1 MTFTLGGCAVSSEV
15 NDASPYKEFAF
26 FNLFQNAEYNVITLD
41 EYEVSS
47 FEWWKQYDDPTLN
60 NLVDQFL
67 SQNIELEIAAQRLI
81 QAQEQIN
88 ISQSSLFPT
97 LSADA
102 SASRRA
108 TPNNNEINNPLFNI
122 EDKTY
127 NNSYNLGLSSAWQL
141 DLFGELRNQAKSSQ
155 ASYFANLETQHALVQ
170 SLIAQLVTVRLSI
183 ANINEEIKL
192 IDQTINTRQKSLD
205 TINRR
210 YEAGL
215 ESATALDVRLS
226 RENLAAAQAQLP
238 PLQSQLTEQVYALNI
253 LLGEMPN
260 QTNANSISNFPVL
273 PPPARLNVPPP
284 LALIDLRPDLRG
296 DQYRL
301 LAAKYDSNV
310 AMANLY
316 PSLSISANYGF
327 QAAELGDLI
336 SAEKIAWGLV
346 QNLTQPLFQGGRLR
360 ANIRVQEA
368 RVRELAAQYA
378 QNILQATQEVE
389 NALQNE
395 ENLRQQLDALTKTN
409 NEAQKSYD
417 LAQKRYER
425 GLLTITE
432 LLDIERRILNQKQQI
447 LNVQQAIWQSR
458 VNLHLALGGQW
469 VTNNMDDLAIDTM
482 PSKIIKT
489 IGLDTSKD
497 VQQAITK

>member
-1 MTFTLGGCAVSSEV
+1 MLGGCAVSSGV
-15 NDASPYKEFAF
+15 NDTSPYKNFAF
-26 FNLFQNAEYNVITLD
+26 FNLFQNTKNNSITLD
-41 EYEVSS
+41 AYEVSS
-47 FEWWKQYDDPTLN
+47 FEWWKQYNDPKLNTLVEQ
-60 NLVDQFL
+60 LL
-67 SQNIELEIAAQRLI
+67 SQNIELQIAAQRLI

-108 TPNNNEINNPLFNI
+108 TPINNQINNPNFNI
-122 EDKTY
+122 ADKNY
-127 NNSYNLGLSSAWQL
+127 NNSYGLGLASSWQL
-141 DLFGELRNQAKSSQ
+141 DLFGEIRNQAKSSQ
-155 ASYFANLETQHALVQ
+155 ASYFAVLETQHALVQ
-170 SLIAQLVTVRLSI
+170 SLIAQLVIVRLSI
-183 ANINEEIKL
+183 ANINEEITL
-192 IDQTINTRQKSLD
+192 INQTIKSRQKSLD

-215 ESATALDVRLS
+215 ESETALDVRLS
-226 RENLAAAQAQLP
+226 RENLASAKAQLP
-238 PLQSQLTEQVYALNI
+238 LLKSQLTEQIYALNI

-260 QTNANSISNFPVL
+260 QTNINSMSDFPVL
-273 PPPARLNVPPP
+273 PPPQRLDVPPP

-301 LAAKYDSNV
+301 LAAKYDANV

-316 PSLSISANYGF
+316 PSLALSADYGF

-346 QNLTQPLFQGGRLR
+346 QNITQPLFQGGRLR
-360 ANIRVQEA
+360 ANIRLQEA

-378 QNILQATQEVE
+378 QNILQAIQEVE

-395 ENLRQQLDALTKTN
+395 ENLRQQLDALIKTN
-409 NEAQKSYD
+409 EEAEKSYD

-447 LNVQQAIWQSR
+447 LNIQQSIWQSR
-458 VNLHLALGGQW
+458 INLHLALGGQW
-469 VTNNMDDLAIDTM
+469 VTNTPI
-482 PSKIIKT
+482 
-489 IGLDTSKD
+489 
-497 VQQAITK
+497 VETKK